1 MTDDR
6 IILPIKR
13 LDPDVPLPGYAYE
26 GDAGL
31 DLRSSED
38 VTLNPGERRLVSTGL
53 AIAIPEGYAGFVQP
67 RSGLALREGLSMANT
82 PGLIDSH
89 YRGELKVCAV
99 NLDRSR
105 PIHITRGE
113 RIAQLVIQRV
123 PVVELKEVVELDQ
136 TDRGTGGFGSSGV
149 A

>member
-1 MTDDR
+1 MTEDR
-6 IILPIKR
+6 ISLPIRR
-13 LDPDVPLPGYAYE
+13 LDAGMPLPGYAYE

-38 VTLNPGERRLVSTGL
+38 VTLAPGERRLVSTGL

-82 PGLIDSH
+82 PGLIDAH
-89 YRGELKVCAV
+89 YRGELKVCAI
-99 NLDRSR
+99 NLDRER
-105 PIHITRGE
+105 PIRIERGE

-123 PVVELKEVVELDQ
+123 PVVELREVDELDA
-136 TDRGTGGFGSSGV
+136 TDRGAGGFGSSGV
-149 A
+149 D

>member
-1 MTDDR
+1 MPSVDR
-6 IILPIKR
+6 ITVPIKR
-13 LDPDVPLPGYAYE
+13 LDPSVELPSYAYE

-31 DLRSSED
+31 DLRSAED
-38 VTLNPGERRLVSTGL
+38 VTLAPHERRLVSTGL

-82 PGLIDSH
+82 PGLIDAH

-99 NLDRSR
+99 NLDDST
-105 PIHITRGE
+105 PIRITRGE

-123 PVVELKEVVELDQ
+123 PVVQLLEVEELDE
-136 TDRGTGGFGSSGV
+136 TDRGEGGFGSSG

>member
-1 MTDDR
+1 MSEDH

-13 LDPDVPLPGYAYE
+13 LDEGVELPSYAYE

-31 DLRSSED
+31 DLRSAED
-38 VTLNPGERRLVSTGL
+38 VVLKPFERRLVSTGL
-53 AIAIPEGYAGFVQP
+53 AIAIPDGYAGFVQP

-82 PGLIDSH
+82 PGLIDAH
-89 YRGELKVCAV
+89 YRGELKVCAI
-99 NLDRSR
+99 NLDPERD
-105 PIHITRGE
+105 IHITKGE

-123 PVVELKEVVELDQ
+123 PRVSLMEVDSLDE
-136 TDRGTGGFGSSGV
+136 TDRGVGGFGSSG